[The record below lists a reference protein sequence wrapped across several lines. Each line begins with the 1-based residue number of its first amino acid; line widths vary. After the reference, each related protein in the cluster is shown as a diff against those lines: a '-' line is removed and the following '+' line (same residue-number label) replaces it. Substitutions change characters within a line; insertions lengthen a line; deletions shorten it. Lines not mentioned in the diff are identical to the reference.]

1 MYMISLKKKIKEKK
15 DRFYYSIKIFMQNM
29 F

>member
-1 MYMISLKKKIKEKK
+1 MYMISLKKKITEKK